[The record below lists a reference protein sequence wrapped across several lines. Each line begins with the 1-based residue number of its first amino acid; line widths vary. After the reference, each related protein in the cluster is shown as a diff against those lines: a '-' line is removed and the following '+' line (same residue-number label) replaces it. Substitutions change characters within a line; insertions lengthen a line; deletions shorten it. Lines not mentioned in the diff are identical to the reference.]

1 VGCAKMT
8 EDLHL
13 KGVGDKFSDVADSE
27 VQEDSLYK
35 EKAEEERERHL
46 QRRNE
51 EVHNLD
57 EDTVDLIPGEK
68 GKLAYIP

>member
-1 VGCAKMT
+1 MT
-8 EDLHL
+8 GINEDLHL
-13 KGVGDKFSDVADSE
+13 KGVGDKFSDLADSE

-51 EVHNLD
+51 EDHNLGAD
-57 EDTVDLIPGEK
+57 SVDLVPGEQ
-68 GKLAYIP
+68 GK

>member
-1 VGCAKMT
+1 MT

-13 KGVGDKFSDVADSE
+13 KGVGDKFSAVADRE

-35 EKAEEERERHL
+35 EKAEEERERDL

-51 EVHNLD
+51 EVHNLGA
-57 EDTVDLIPGEK
+57 DTVDLIPGEK
-68 GKLAYIP
+68 GKLAHIP